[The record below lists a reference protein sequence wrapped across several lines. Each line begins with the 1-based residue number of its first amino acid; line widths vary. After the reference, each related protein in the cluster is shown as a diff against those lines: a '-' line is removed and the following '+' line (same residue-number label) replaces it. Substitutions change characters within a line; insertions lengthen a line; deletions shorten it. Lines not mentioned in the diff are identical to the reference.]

1 MNRATSGAILVL
13 VAGLGMA
20 ATYFAQHASAPGV
33 AAQQRLIDSRNLL
46 EMLSPDSYD
55 NQPLEVPLTLT
66 DRTLANSTLLAGYR
80 ATKAGQPSAVL
91 LRSQTTGYA
100 GTLELLIAIDVNGKL
115 LGVKTLKQSET
126 PGLGARI
133 AEWPNGWLQV
143 FSGLSLAQIGN
154 IGGWA
159 LKKDQG
165 QFDQIAGATIT
176 SRAAINAIHDALRYF
191 DEHRQALIG
200 ANSHG

>member
-1 MNRATSGAILVL
+1 MNRTTSVVIVVL
-13 VAGLGMA
+13 IAGLGMA
-20 ATYFAQHASAPGV
+20 ATYVAQHAGAPRI
-33 AAQQRLIDSRNLL
+33 AAQQRLIDSRTLL
-46 EMLSPDSYD
+46 DMLPLDSYD
-55 NQPLEVPLTLT
+55 NQPLEQPLTLT
-66 DRTLANSTLLAGYR
+66 DSTLANSTLLGGYR
-80 ATKAGQPSAVL
+80 ATRLGQPSAIL
-91 LRSQTTGYA
+91 LRSQTSGYA
-100 GTLELLIAIDVNGKL
+100 GTLELLIAIDANGKL

-133 AEWPNGWLQV
+133 ADWPNGWLQV
-143 FSGLSLAQIGN
+143 FSGRSLAEPGDT
-154 IGGWA
+154 GWA

>member
-1 MNRATSGAILVL
+1 VNRATSGVILVL
-13 VAGLGMA
+13 IAGLGMA
-20 ATYFAQHASAPGV
+20 ATYFAQHVSAPGI

-46 EMLSPDSYD
+46 DMLSPDSYD
-55 NQPLEVPLTLT
+55 NQPLELPLTLT

-80 ATKAGQPSAVL
+80 ATKAGQLSAVL

-100 GTLELLIAIDVNGKL
+100 GTLELLIAIDVNGML

-126 PGLGARI
+126 SGLGARI

-143 FSGLSLAQIGN
+143 FSGLSLAETGN
-154 IGGWA
+154 NGWA

-165 QFDQIAGATIT
+165 QFDQITGATIT

-200 ANSHG
+200 VNSHE